1 MAYRYTQRLDVAEE
15 LTQDT
20 FLKVYQNLSSF
31 SPSTGSL
38 RNWIMRVGRNLM
50 IDHYRSTRREKYTGG
65 SDEIEAGDFGDLSP
79 QVDPFHTVY
88 HQEKA
93 DFIMKGLDSL
103 APELKEAV
111 ILRDIQGFSYREMTE
126 ILQIPEGTV
135 KSRINRGRIGL
146 AKWIGQQQ
154 FELDLV
160 R

>member
-1 MAYRYTQRLDVAEE
+1 
-15 LTQDT
+15 
-20 FLKVYQNLSSF
+20 
-31 SPSTGSL
+31 
-38 RNWIMRVGRNLM
+38 
-50 IDHYRSTRREKYTGG
+50 
-65 SDEIEAGDFGDLSP
+65 
-79 QVDPFHTVY
+79 
-88 HQEKA
+88 
-93 DFIMKGLDSL
+93 MKGLDSL